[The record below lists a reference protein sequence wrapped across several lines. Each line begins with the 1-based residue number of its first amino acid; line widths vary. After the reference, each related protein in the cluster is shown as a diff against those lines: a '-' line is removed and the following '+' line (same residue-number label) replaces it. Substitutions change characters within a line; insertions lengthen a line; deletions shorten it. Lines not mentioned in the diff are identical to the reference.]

1 MCKWTTDEGIRLCL
15 SFWGGGGVTSKMFNL
30 HDEGIEREKTEDRGK
45 TAEKKVQV
53 PVALCSAT
61 C

>member
-1 MCKWTTDEGIRLCL
+1 MFVFLGR
-15 SFWGGGGVTSKMFNL
+15 GGGVTSKMFNL
-30 HDEGIEREKTEDRGK
+30 NDEGIEREKTEDRGK